1 MQKNKCGM
9 NKNKLNFSRKTDAYE
24 KKKKIKNYYSTNLSQ
39 SLIKTICQDNILK
52 YDELKQI

>member
-1 MQKNKCGM
+1 M